1 MCLSRVSE
9 FIRQIPH
16 YDAMI
21 DIYYTIDYIY
31 VNGSGNIYFI
41 LKSKEMYLC
50 TYKSLKPARNER
62 F

>member
-31 VNGSGNIYFI
+31 VNGSGDIYSF
-41 LKSKEMYLC
+41 
-50 TYKSLKPARNER
+50 
-62 F
+62 